1 MGPHRKLGIYVGY
14 ESLSIIKYLE
24 LRTGDLFTARYA
36 DRIFDEEH
44 FPALG
49 EDCTL
54 IIKNAEK

>member
-24 LRTGDLFTARYA
+24 PRTGDLFMARYA
-36 DRIFDEEH
+36 DSIFDEEY

-49 EDCTL
+49 GG
-54 IIKNAEK
+54 